1 MGSNVRIN
9 KVREVLRASA
19 EGLTVAQIAELAGT
33 DPTHAHRIVNKM
45 PDTYIDRWQATGK
58 RLAAVWCVV
67 VPPPDCP
74 KPEKKK

>member
-9 KVREVLRASA
+9 KVREVLRASD
-19 EGLTVAQIAELAGT
+19 GLTVAQIAELAGT
-33 DPTHAHRIVNKM
+33 DPTHAHRIVRKM
-45 PDTYIDRWQATGK
+45 SDTYIDRWQATGK

-74 KPEKKK
+74 KPERKKK